1 MMMDRETL
9 RKIIAESLSFTLPE
23 TLERDMHIDLAVDK
37 VIVLA
42 GIRRS
47 GKTYELYNII
57 KKLLLLNI
65 PRNRILYVN
74 FEDERF
80 MNSTHEDLDKIID
93 IYREIS
99 GVDVGTKVHLFLD
112 EVQNI
117 EGWDKWVRRMYES
130 ENYKIFVTGSSSKL
144 LSSEIATSLA
154 GRNITYIIY
163 PFSFK
168 EFLSFK
174 KIPVDR
180 LSVYSNKGNY
190 NKLLDEYLIN
200 GGFPEVAKTE
210 NPDSK
215 IRILSSY
222 YDAIIFRDLIQR
234 FRIRNVNLLSSV
246 LKFSLVSYSGNFSAS
261 KLFNYLNSTGV
272 KVSKRTVNNFIT
284 YGKSVFLFDEIY
296 AWSRSLRKAN
306 QSRKKIYLTDPG
318 FSLLFKRSDD
328 MGRLLENA
336 VMIQLLRT
344 KVSENM
350 MEINYMEIGGKEVD
364 FVISRF
370 GEIVEGINVTME
382 LTQSNREREIRSL
395 VEFMKKFKVKN
406 GKIITFD
413 TNDEVVVDGQKIE
426 IMSFINWGLGI

>member
-1 MMMDRETL
+1 MMDRETL

-154 GRNITYIIY
+154 GRNITYIVY

-174 KIPVDR
+174 KIAVDR

-200 GGFPEVAKTE
+200 GGFPEVVKTE

-234 FRIRNVNLLSSV
+234 YRIRDV
-246 LKFSLVSYSGNFSAS
+246 
-261 KLFNYLNSTGV
+261 
-272 KVSKRTVNNFIT
+272 
-284 YGKSVFLFDEIY
+284 
-296 AWSRSLRKAN
+296 
-306 QSRKKIYLTDPG
+306 
-318 FSLLFKRSDD
+318 
-328 MGRLLENA
+328 
-336 VMIQLLRT
+336 
-344 KVSENM
+344 
-350 MEINYMEIGGKEVD
+350 
-364 FVISRF
+364 
-370 GEIVEGINVTME
+370 
-382 LTQSNREREIRSL
+382 
-395 VEFMKKFKVKN
+395 
-406 GKIITFD
+406 
-413 TNDEVVVDGQKIE
+413 
-426 IMSFINWGLGI
+426 

>member
-1 MMMDRETL
+1 
-9 RKIIAESLSFTLPE
+9 
-23 TLERDMHIDLAVDK
+23 
-37 VIVLA
+37 
-42 GIRRS
+42 
-47 GKTYELYNII
+47 
-57 KKLLLLNI
+57 
-65 PRNRILYVN
+65 
-74 FEDERF
+74 
-80 MNSTHEDLDKIID
+80 
-93 IYREIS
+93 
-99 GVDVGTKVHLFLD
+99 
-112 EVQNI
+112 
-117 EGWDKWVRRMYES
+117 MYES

-234 FRIRNVNLLSSV
+234 YRIRDVNLLSSV

-328 MGRLLENA
+328 MGKLLENA

-350 MEINYMEIGGKEVD
+350 MDINYMEIGGKEVD

>member
-1 MMMDRETL
+1 MMTDRETL
-9 RKIIAESLSFTLPE
+9 RKIIAESLSFTFPE
-23 TLERDMHIDLAVDK
+23 TLERDMQIDLAIDK

-57 KKLLLLNI
+57 KKLLSSSI
-65 PRNRILYVN
+65 PRNRILYIN

-80 MNSTHEDLDKIID
+80 ISSTHEDLDKIIE
-93 IYREIS
+93 IYMEIS
-99 GVDVGTKVHLFLD
+99 GVGVGTNVYLFLD

-117 EGWDKWVRRMYES
+117 EGWDKWVRRMHES
-130 ENYKIFVTGSSSKL
+130 RSYKIFITGSSSKL

-154 GRNITYIIY
+154 GRNITYMVY

-168 EFLSFK
+168 EFLFFK
-174 KIPVDR
+174 KIPADR
-180 LSVYSNKGNY
+180 LSVYSNKGIF
-190 NKLLDEYLIN
+190 NKLLGEYLIN
-200 GGFPEVAKTE
+200 GGFPEVVKAE

-234 FRIRNVNLLSSV
+234 YRIRDVNLLSSV
-246 LKFSLVSYSGNFSAS
+246 LKFSLASYSSNFSAS
-261 KLFNYLNSTGV
+261 KLFNYLNSTGLR
-272 KVSKRTVNNFIT
+272 VSKKTVNNFIR

-328 MGRLLENA
+328 MGKLLENA
-336 VMIQLLRT
+336 VMIELLRT
-344 KVSENM
+344 KASVNM

-364 FVISRF
+364 FVVSRT

-382 LTQSNREREIRSL
+382 LTQSNREREIKSL
-395 VEFMKKFKVKN
+395 VEFMKKFKVKS

-413 TNDEVVVDGQKIE
+413 TNDTVIVEGQKIE
-426 IMSFINWGLGI
+426 IISFINWELRI